1 MTSAVPTRFSD
12 EEIALIDALV
22 TDGVAPN
29 RSAVI
34 RRGVHELADA
44 HRRSQVGERIAAS
57 YRARPQTSEDDD
69 LALANAIAAT
79 EAEPW

>member
-12 EEIALIDALV
+12 DDLALIDGLV
-22 TDGVAPN
+22 ADGVAPN

-34 RRGVHELADA
+34 RRGVRELADT
-44 HRRSQVGERIAAS
+44 HRRRQIGRRIAAS
-57 YRARPQTSEDDD
+57 YRNRPQTSEDDE